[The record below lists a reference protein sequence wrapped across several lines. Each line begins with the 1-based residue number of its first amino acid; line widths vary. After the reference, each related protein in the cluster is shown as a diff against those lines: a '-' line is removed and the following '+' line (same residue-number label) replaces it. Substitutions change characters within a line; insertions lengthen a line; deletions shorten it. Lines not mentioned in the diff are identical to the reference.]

1 MRRLSPRRL
10 FLLLVC
16 GVSSVL
22 LLVNI
27 EQHVYGGAGSGT
39 GSSSQQQTEAP
50 APSSEDVLSA
60 AQEVNYYC
68 FTCKFIKYI

>member
-16 GVSSVL
+16 GVSSVF

-27 EQHVYGGAGSGT
+27 EQHVYGGGGGGTESGT

-50 APSSEDVLSA
+50 SPSSGDALSA
-60 AQEVNYYC
+60 EQEVNYYC
-68 FTCKFIKYI
+68 FTFN